1 MARSRNEDS
10 RDMPLFGKF
19 DPSPSPVHAPPAAPP
34 VRVEPIAQPSQAQP
48 LPLVPGL
55 PPLPLAWRIALGR
68 QVEQSK
74 YEEIGAFVAA
84 ERRIGT
90 VYPPHDQ
97 VFAAFEATPPDQ
109 VKAVLLGQDPYHGPG
124 QAHGLCFS
132 VRPGVP
138 IPPSL
143 VNILQELQND
153 LGFPP
158 PRHGDLRS
166 WANQGVLMLN
176 TVLTVRSGQAN
187 SHRGRGWEEF
197 TDAVIAEISAG
208 PHPVV
213 FILWGN
219 PAKAK
224 RKLIDVNRHAIVQ
237 SAHPSPLSAHHGF
250 FGSRPFS
257 QVNRALAR
265 FGRAPIDWRLSDP

>member
-1 MARSRNEDS
+1 MARSRKGDS
-10 RDMPLFGKF
+10 REMPLFGKS
-19 DPSPSPVHAPPAAPP
+19 DSPPAPAYGPIPTPAP
-34 VRVEPIAQPSQAQP
+34 RVEAVVEPVQAEP
-48 LPLVPGL
+48 LPLVAGL
-55 PPLPLAWRIALGR
+55 PPLPEAWRRALGGR
-68 QVEQSK
+68 VKRSM
-74 YEEIGAFVAA
+74 YEELGAFVAA
-84 ERRIGT
+84 ERESGP
-90 VYPPHDQ
+90 VFPPHDQ
-97 VFAAFEATPPDQ
+97 VFAALEATTPDR

-132 VRPGVP
+132 VRPEVP

-143 VNILQELQND
+143 VNILQELQDD

-158 PRHGDLRS
+158 PRHGDLRH

-197 TDAVIAEISAG
+197 TDAVISEVSAG
-208 PHPVV
+208 PNRVV

-237 SAHPSPLSAHHGF
+237 SAHPSPLSAHNGF

-257 QVNRALAR
+257 QVNRALVG
-265 FGRAPIDWRLSDP
+265 FGHAPIDWRLSDA